1 MRKQKRGLLYII
13 SVLIFFSIILNNQK
27 IFATNTANLFQKSE
41 EYTDEYKEWL
51 ELSDE
56 EKEKVM
62 IPRIYE
68 VKYEE
73 NTNQNPIYLAKM
85 LRAGAVQKYSLKD
98 IIPANLIIKNQK
110 QTNSCWAF
118 ATLSSLET
126 NLALYNYKNGVNT
139 SKVYDFS
146 ERHMEYATSK
156 TFANNVENKK
166 GYNRTVGSGGSYQFS
181 ESYLTNGTG
190 AIPESEMP
198 FENNENTIDISQIQ
212 NKTVSSQ
219 VYDTILFPNYSKADD
234 YEKTNI
240 MNQIKQHI
248 QSYGSV
254 QASIHGNSSS
264 STFNCYNN
272 ETGAKYCNT
281 TVMHQIDHAVS
292 VIGWDDNYSVDNFPE
307 KAKPTSNG
315 AWIVRNSWGE
325 KSEEWKISELKTEI
339 FNTYKQQCIAK
350 GWNTAEEIP
359 NSFIE
364 EIGYTIEDG
373 IAYVK
378 YGDNGIIYISY
389 EDANVSKQMYGIIK
403 ATDTV
408 NYDNIYQY
416 DEFYPIGGMTVR
428 NSNVLLCNVF
438 DKKTTGT
445 EYLTQVSLNAPETYT
460 CKVYVNPNGTSK
472 AKKDLQ
478 LVTLKAGEKETINAG
493 YHTLEFANPIEIKSN
508 SFAVVIE
515 IQSSKSS
522 TNILLESKI
531 DSVNTWDSVTVENGK
546 CFVALGNDFNN
557 CQWFDL
563 GRMTEQNSSLSNGD
577 STIKAFITSELL
589 DGSLKNIQI
598 VTPPNK
604 TAYFEG
610 ENFDKT
616 GMVVKATYNRKE
628 NPTVEL
634 NSSDYSITNGT
645 NLKVGQTSIKITYQ
659 DKSVEQS
666 ITVQKN
672 EVVSLKIKTPPTK
685 TEYKEGQSFDRT
697 GMVIEAT
704 YKDGTTKVIDDYTIT
719 DEKNL
724 KDGQTEVSIVY
735 GNITIKQEITVTPN
749 PLVEIKV
756 KQVPNKTKY
765 VEGQNFDKTGMI
777 IVGIYQDGEEYEIEN
792 YNISNGTGLNK
803 EQTYVTI
810 EYNGKRVNQ
819 EITVEEKIITQINV
833 EKMPNKIQYIQNKEE
848 LDLTGGKIKV
858 IYNDDSTEEIDLTN
872 EQVKISGFNN
882 EKLGKNT
889 VTIKYQNNTTTF
901 EVEIIEEKIAKNSN
915 FDKSKGIANSIKY
928 YTFSDINAQEYMVM
942 NITVNG
948 IVKNKENDS
957 NEYYYYLSSN
967 SNENGITDWVKITEE
982 QNESDKLEFNIDTR
996 NIKNYGEIVN
1006 ADTLY
1011 LYIKEVAVNG
1021 GNQSVLITNGLKLDN
1036 NAEVDVY
1043 MDNAK
1048 IENRNNGGIANTI
1061 DNTIAPNILPKAGLT
1076 SLVILIVIVII
1087 SGFIVYSKYRKLR
1100 DIK

>member
-118 ATLSSLET
+118 AALSSLET

-156 TFANNVENKK
+156 TFANNLENKK

-219 VYDTILFPNYSKADD
+219 VYDTILFPNYSKADE

-248 QSYGSV
+248 QNYGSV

-307 KAKPTSNG
+307 EAKPTSNG

-577 STIKAFITSELL
+577 STIKAFTTSELL

>member
-56 EKEKVM
+56 EREKVM
-62 IPRIYE
+62 MPRIYE

-85 LRAGAVQKYSLKD
+85 LRANAVQKYSLKD

-166 GYNRTVGSGGSYQFS
+166 GYNRTVGSGGSYQLS

-234 YEKTNI
+234 DEKTNI

-248 QSYGSV
+248 QNYGSV
-254 QASIHGNSSS
+254 QASVHGNSSS

-272 ETGAKYCNT
+272 KTGAKYCNT

-307 KAKPTSNG
+307 KAKPTANG

-577 STIKAFITSELL
+577 STIKAFTTSELL

-628 NPTVEL
+628 NPTIVL
-634 NSSDYSITNGT
+634 DSSDYSITNGT
-645 NLKVGQTSIKITYQ
+645 DLKTGQTSVKITYQ
-659 DKSVEQS
+659 DKSVEQA

-685 TEYKEGQSFDRT
+685 TEYKEGQRFDRT

-704 YKDGTTKVIDDYTIT
+704 YKDGTTKVINDYTIT
-719 DEKNL
+719 DEKSL

-735 GNITIKQEITVTPN
+735 GNITIKQEIIVTPN

>member
-56 EKEKVM
+56 EREKVM
-62 IPRIYE
+62 MPRIYE

-85 LRAGAVQKYSLKD
+85 LRANAVQKYSLKD

-166 GYNRTVGSGGSYQFS
+166 GYNRTVGSGGSYQLS

-234 YEKTNI
+234 DEKTNI

-248 QSYGSV
+248 QNYGSV
-254 QASIHGNSSS
+254 QASVHGNSSS

-272 ETGAKYCNT
+272 KTGAKYCNT

-307 KAKPTSNG
+307 KAKPTANG

-577 STIKAFITSELL
+577 STIKAFTTSELL

-628 NPTVEL
+628 NPTIVL
-634 NSSDYSITNGT
+634 DSSDYSITNGT
-645 NLKVGQTSIKITYQ
+645 DLKTGQTSVKITYQ
-659 DKSVEQS
+659 DKSVEQA

-685 TEYKEGQSFDRT
+685 TEYKEGQRFDRT

-704 YKDGTTKVIDDYTIT
+704 YKDGTTKVINDYTIT
-719 DEKNL
+719 DEKSL

-735 GNITIKQEITVTPN
+735 GNITIKQEIIVTPN

-1021 GNQSVLITNGLKLDN
+1021 GNQSLLITNGLKLDN

>member
-126 NLALYNYKNGVNT
+126 NLALYNYKNRVNT

>member
-56 EKEKVM
+56 EREKVM
-62 IPRIYE
+62 MPRIYE

-85 LRAGAVQKYSLKD
+85 LRAGAVQRYSLKD

-166 GYNRTVGSGGSYQFS
+166 GYNRTVGSGGSYQLS

-254 QASIHGNSSS
+254 QASVHGNSSS

-281 TVMHQIDHAVS
+281 TVMHPIDHSVS

-307 KAKPTSNG
+307 EAKPTANG

-389 EDANVSKQMYGIIK
+389 EDANVSNQMYGIIK

-478 LVTLKAGEKETINAG
+478 LVTLKAGETETINAG
-493 YHTLEFANPIEIKSN
+493 YHTLEFAKPIEIKSN
-508 SFAVVIE
+508 SFVVVIE

-522 TNILLESKI
+522 TNILLESKV
-531 DSVNTWDSVTVENGK
+531 DSVNAWDSVIVENGK
-546 CFVALGNDFNN
+546 CFVAVGNDFNN

-577 STIKAFITSELL
+577 STIKAFTTSELL

-628 NPTVEL
+628 NPTIVL
-634 NSSDYSITNGT
+634 DSSDYSITNGT
-645 NLKVGQTSIKITYQ
+645 DLKTGQTSVKITYQ
-659 DKSVEQS
+659 DKSVEQA

-685 TEYKEGQSFDRT
+685 TEYKEGQRFDRT

-704 YKDGTTKVIDDYTIT
+704 YKDGTTKVINDYTIT
-719 DEKNL
+719 DEKSL

-735 GNITIKQEITVTPN
+735 GNITIKQEIIVTPN

-756 KQVPNKTKY
+756 KQAPNKTKY
-765 VEGQNFDKTGMI
+765 VEGQDFDKTGMI

-792 YNISNGTGLNK
+792 YNISNGKGLNK
-803 EQTYVTI
+803 EQSYVTI
-810 EYNGKRVNQ
+810 EYNGKDVKQ
-819 EITVEEKIITQINV
+819 EITVEEKKIIQINIY
-833 EKMPNKIQYIQNKEE
+833 KIPTKTQYVQNKEE
-848 LDLTGGKIKV
+848 LDLNGGKIK
-858 IYNDDSTEEIDLTN
+858 ITYNDDSTEEIELNN
-872 EQVKISGFNN
+872 EQVKVTGFDN
-882 EKLGKNT
+882 KKIGKNT
-889 VTIKYQNNTTTF
+889 VTVTYQNNTTTF
-901 EVEIIEEKIAKNSN
+901 DVEIVEEKKAKNSN
-915 FDKSKGIANSIKY
+915 FDKSSSIINSIRY
-928 YTFSDINAQEYMVM
+928 YTFSDKNIQEYMVM
-942 NITVNG
+942 NVTVNG
-948 IVKNKENDS
+948 IVKNKENES

-967 SNENGITDWVKITEE
+967 ANETSINNWVKITEE
-982 QNESDKLEFNIDTR
+982 QNLDDKLEFNIDTR
-996 NIKNYGEIVN
+996 KTSNYAEIIN

-1011 LYIKEVAVNG
+1011 LYIKEVATNG
-1021 GNQSVLITNGLKLDN
+1021 GDQSVLSTKGFEINNSTNIETYL
-1036 NAEVDVY
+1036 
-1043 MDNAK
+1043 DNAK
-1048 IENRNNGGIANTI
+1048 IENKNI
-1061 DNTIAPNILPKAGLT
+1061 DNTVAPTILPKAGIT
-1076 SLVILIVIVII
+1076 SLMIFTVIVVI
-1087 SGFIVYSKYRKLR
+1087 SGVVVYSKYRKLR

>member
-56 EKEKVM
+56 EREKVM
-62 IPRIYE
+62 MPRIYE

-85 LRAGAVQKYSLKD
+85 LRANAVQKYSLKD

-166 GYNRTVGSGGSYQFS
+166 GYNRTVGSGGSYQLS

-234 YEKTNI
+234 DEKTNI

-248 QSYGSV
+248 QNYGSV
-254 QASIHGNSSS
+254 QASVHGNSSS

-272 ETGAKYCNT
+272 KTGAKYCNT

-307 KAKPTSNG
+307 KAKPTANG

-563 GRMTEQNSSLSNGD
+563 GRMTEKKSSLSNGD
-577 STIKAFITSELL
+577 STIKAFTTSELL

-628 NPTVEL
+628 NPTIVL
-634 NSSDYSITNGT
+634 DSSDYSITNGT
-645 NLKVGQTSIKITYQ
+645 DLKTGQTSVKITYQ
-659 DKSVEQS
+659 DKSVEQA

-685 TEYKEGQSFDRT
+685 TEYKEGQRFDRT

-704 YKDGTTKVIDDYTIT
+704 YKDGTTKVINDYTIT
-719 DEKNL
+719 DEKSL

-735 GNITIKQEITVTPN
+735 GNITIKQEIIVTPN

>member
-577 STIKAFITSELL
+577 STIKAFTTSELL

>member
-51 ELSDE
+51 ELSDD

-62 IPRIYE
+62 MPRIYE

-156 TFANNVENKK
+156 TFMNNVENKK
-166 GYNRTVGSGGSYQFS
+166 GYNRTVGSGGSYQLS

-234 YEKTNI
+234 DEKTNI

-248 QSYGSV
+248 QNYGSV
-254 QASIHGNSSS
+254 QASVHGNSSS

-281 TVMHQIDHAVS
+281 TVMHPTDHAVS

-307 KAKPTSNG
+307 EAKPTANG

-339 FNTYKQQCIAK
+339 FNSYKQQCIAK

-389 EDANVSKQMYGIIK
+389 EDANVSREMYGIIK

-416 DEFYPIGGMTVR
+416 DEFYPVNGMIVR
-428 NSNVLLCNVF
+428 DSNILLCNIF

-445 EYLTQVSLNAPETYT
+445 EYLTQVSLNAYETDT

-493 YHTLEFANPIEIKSN
+493 YHTLEFAKPIEIKSN
-508 SFAVVIE
+508 SFAVVVE
-515 IQSSKSS
+515 IQSSKTS
-522 TNILLESKI
+522 TGILLESKL
-531 DSVNTWDSVTVENGK
+531 DSVDAWDSVTVENGK
-546 CFVALGNDFNN
+546 CFAAIGNDFDN
-557 CQWFDL
+557 CQWADL
-563 GRMTEQNSSLSNGD
+563 GKIREQNSSLTNGD
-577 STIKAFITSELL
+577 STIKAFTTNELL

-604 TAYFEG
+604 ITYFEG

-704 YKDGTTKVIDDYTIT
+704 YKDGTTKVIDDYTIN

-756 KQVPNKTKY
+756 KQAPNKTKY

>member
-56 EKEKVM
+56 EREKVM
-62 IPRIYE
+62 MPRIYE

-85 LRAGAVQKYSLKD
+85 LRASAVQKYSLKD

-166 GYNRTVGSGGSYQFS
+166 GYNRTVGSGGSYQLS

-234 YEKTNI
+234 DEKTNI

-248 QSYGSV
+248 QNYGSV
-254 QASIHGNSSS
+254 QASVHGNSSS

-272 ETGAKYCNT
+272 KTGAKYCNT

-307 KAKPTSNG
+307 EAKPTANG

-577 STIKAFITSELL
+577 STIKAFTTSELL

-628 NPTVEL
+628 NPTIVL
-634 NSSDYSITNGT
+634 DSSDYSITNGT
-645 NLKVGQTSIKITYQ
+645 DLKTGQTSVKITYQ
-659 DKSVEQS
+659 DKSVEQA

-685 TEYKEGQSFDRT
+685 TEYKEGQRFDRT

-704 YKDGTTKVIDDYTIT
+704 YKDGTTKVINDYTIT
-719 DEKNL
+719 DEKSL

-735 GNITIKQEITVTPN
+735 GNITIKQEIIVTPN

>member
-56 EKEKVM
+56 EREKVM
-62 IPRIYE
+62 MPRIYE

-85 LRAGAVQKYSLKD
+85 LRANAVQKYSLKD

-166 GYNRTVGSGGSYQFS
+166 GYNRTVGSGGSYQLS

-234 YEKTNI
+234 DEKTNI

-248 QSYGSV
+248 QNYGSV
-254 QASIHGNSSS
+254 QASVHGNSSS

-272 ETGAKYCNT
+272 KTGAKYCNT

-307 KAKPTSNG
+307 KAKPTANG

-577 STIKAFITSELL
+577 STIKAFTTSELL

-628 NPTVEL
+628 NPTIVL
-634 NSSDYSITNGT
+634 DSSDYSITNGT
-645 NLKVGQTSIKITYQ
+645 DLKTGQTSVKITYQ
-659 DKSVEQS
+659 DKSVEQA

-685 TEYKEGQSFDRT
+685 TEYKEGQRFDRT

-704 YKDGTTKVIDDYTIT
+704 YKDGTTKVINDYTIT
-719 DEKNL
+719 DEKSL

-735 GNITIKQEITVTPN
+735 GNITIKQEIIVTPN

-1061 DNTIAPNILPKAGLT
+1061 DNTIAPNIIPKAGLT

>member
-27 IFATNTANLFQKSE
+27 IFATNIANLFQKSE

-56 EKEKVM
+56 EREKVM
-62 IPRIYE
+62 MPRIYE

-85 LRAGAVQKYSLKD
+85 LRASAVQKYSLKD

-166 GYNRTVGSGGSYQFS
+166 GYNRTVGSGGSYQLS

-234 YEKTNI
+234 DEKTNI

-248 QSYGSV
+248 QNYGSV
-254 QASIHGNSSS
+254 QASVHGNSSS

-272 ETGAKYCNT
+272 KTGAKYCNT

-307 KAKPTSNG
+307 KAKPTANG

-577 STIKAFITSELL
+577 STIKAFTTSELL

-628 NPTVEL
+628 NPTIVL
-634 NSSDYSITNGT
+634 DSSDYSITNGT
-645 NLKVGQTSIKITYQ
+645 DLKTGQTSVKITYQ
-659 DKSVEQS
+659 DKSVEQA

-685 TEYKEGQSFDRT
+685 TEYKEGQRFDRT

-704 YKDGTTKVIDDYTIT
+704 YKDGTTKVINDYTIT
-719 DEKNL
+719 DEKSL

-735 GNITIKQEITVTPN
+735 GNITIKQEIIVTPN

>member
-56 EKEKVM
+56 EREKVM
-62 IPRIYE
+62 MPRIYE

-85 LRAGAVQKYSLKD
+85 LRASAVQKYSLKD

-166 GYNRTVGSGGSYQFS
+166 GYNRTVGSGGSYQLS

-234 YEKTNI
+234 DEKTNI

-248 QSYGSV
+248 QNYGSV
-254 QASIHGNSSS
+254 QASVHGNSSS

-272 ETGAKYCNT
+272 KTGAKYCNT

-307 KAKPTSNG
+307 EAKPTANG

-563 GRMTEQNSSLSNGD
+563 GRMTEQNSSLSNGV
-577 STIKAFITSELL
+577 STIKAFTTSELL

-628 NPTVEL
+628 NPTIVL
-634 NSSDYSITNGT
+634 DSSDYSITNGT
-645 NLKVGQTSIKITYQ
+645 DLKTGQTSVKITYQ
-659 DKSVEQS
+659 DKSVEQA

-685 TEYKEGQSFDRT
+685 TEYKEGQRFDRT

-704 YKDGTTKVIDDYTIT
+704 YKDGTTKVINDYTIT
-719 DEKNL
+719 DEKSL

-735 GNITIKQEITVTPN
+735 GNITIKQEIIVTPN

-1036 NAEVDVY
+1036 NAEIDVY

>member
-1 MRKQKRGLLYII
+1 M
-13 SVLIFFSIILNNQK
+13 
-27 IFATNTANLFQKSE
+27 
-41 EYTDEYKEWL
+41 
-51 ELSDE
+51 
-56 EKEKVM
+56 
-62 IPRIYE
+62 
-68 VKYEE
+68 
-73 NTNQNPIYLAKM
+73 
-85 LRAGAVQKYSLKD
+85 
-98 IIPANLIIKNQK
+98 
-110 QTNSCWAF
+110 
-118 ATLSSLET
+118 
-126 NLALYNYKNGVNT
+126 
-139 SKVYDFS
+139 
-146 ERHMEYATSK
+146 
-156 TFANNVENKK
+156 
-166 GYNRTVGSGGSYQFS
+166 
-181 ESYLTNGTG
+181 
-190 AIPESEMP
+190 
-198 FENNENTIDISQIQ
+198 
-212 NKTVSSQ
+212 
-219 VYDTILFPNYSKADD
+219 
-234 YEKTNI
+234 
-240 MNQIKQHI
+240 
-248 QSYGSV
+248 
-254 QASIHGNSSS
+254 
-264 STFNCYNN
+264 
-272 ETGAKYCNT
+272 
-281 TVMHQIDHAVS
+281 
-292 VIGWDDNYSVDNFPE
+292 
-307 KAKPTSNG
+307 
-315 AWIVRNSWGE
+315 
-325 KSEEWKISELKTEI
+325 
-339 FNTYKQQCIAK
+339 
-350 GWNTAEEIP
+350 
-359 NSFIE
+359 
-364 EIGYTIEDG
+364 
-373 IAYVK
+373 K

-577 STIKAFITSELL
+577 STIKAFTTSELL

-628 NPTVEL
+628 NPTIVL
-634 NSSDYSITNGT
+634 DSSDYSITNGT
-645 NLKVGQTSIKITYQ
+645 DLKTGQTSVKITYQ
-659 DKSVEQS
+659 DKSVEQA

-685 TEYKEGQSFDRT
+685 TEYKEGQRFDRT

-704 YKDGTTKVIDDYTIT
+704 YKDGTTKVINDYTIT
-719 DEKNL
+719 DEKSL

-735 GNITIKQEITVTPN
+735 GNITIKQEIIVTPN

>member
-1 MRKQKRGLLYII
+1 M
-13 SVLIFFSIILNNQK
+13 
-27 IFATNTANLFQKSE
+27 
-41 EYTDEYKEWL
+41 
-51 ELSDE
+51 
-56 EKEKVM
+56 
-62 IPRIYE
+62 
-68 VKYEE
+68 
-73 NTNQNPIYLAKM
+73 
-85 LRAGAVQKYSLKD
+85 
-98 IIPANLIIKNQK
+98 
-110 QTNSCWAF
+110 
-118 ATLSSLET
+118 
-126 NLALYNYKNGVNT
+126 
-139 SKVYDFS
+139 
-146 ERHMEYATSK
+146 
-156 TFANNVENKK
+156 
-166 GYNRTVGSGGSYQFS
+166 S

-254 QASIHGNSSS
+254 QASVHGNSSS

-281 TVMHQIDHAVS
+281 TVMHPIDHSVS

-307 KAKPTSNG
+307 EAKPTANG

-389 EDANVSKQMYGIIK
+389 EDANVSNQMYGIIK

-478 LVTLKAGEKETINAG
+478 LVTLKAGETETINAG
-493 YHTLEFANPIEIKSN
+493 YHTLEFAKPIEIKSN
-508 SFAVVIE
+508 SFVVVIE

-522 TNILLESKI
+522 TNILLESKV
-531 DSVNTWDSVTVENGK
+531 DSVNAWDSVIVENGK
-546 CFVALGNDFNN
+546 CFVAVGNDFNN

-577 STIKAFITSELL
+577 STIKAFTTSELL

-628 NPTVEL
+628 NPTIVL
-634 NSSDYSITNGT
+634 DSSDYSITNGT
-645 NLKVGQTSIKITYQ
+645 DLKTGQTSVKITYQ
-659 DKSVEQS
+659 DKSVEQA

-685 TEYKEGQSFDRT
+685 TEYKEGQRFDRT

-704 YKDGTTKVIDDYTIT
+704 YKDGTTKVINDYTIT
-719 DEKNL
+719 DEKSL

-735 GNITIKQEITVTPN
+735 GNITIKQEIIVTPN

-756 KQVPNKTKY
+756 KQAPNKTKY
-765 VEGQNFDKTGMI
+765 VEGQDFDKTGMI

-792 YNISNGTGLNK
+792 YNISNGKGLNK
-803 EQTYVTI
+803 EQSYVTI
-810 EYNGKRVNQ
+810 EYNGKDVKQ
-819 EITVEEKIITQINV
+819 EITVEEKKIIQINIY
-833 EKMPNKIQYIQNKEE
+833 KIPTKTQYVQNKEE
-848 LDLTGGKIKV
+848 LDLNGGKIK
-858 IYNDDSTEEIDLTN
+858 ITYNDDSTEEIELNN
-872 EQVKISGFNN
+872 EQVKVTGF
-882 EKLGKNT
+882 
-889 VTIKYQNNTTTF
+889 
-901 EVEIIEEKIAKNSN
+901 
-915 FDKSKGIANSIKY
+915 D
-928 YTFSDINAQEYMVM
+928 
-942 NITVNG
+942 
-948 IVKNKENDS
+948 NK
-957 NEYYYYLSSN
+957 
-967 SNENGITDWVKITEE
+967 K
-982 QNESDKLEFNIDTR
+982 
-996 NIKNYGEIVN
+996 
-1006 ADTLY
+1006 
-1011 LYIKEVAVNG
+1011 
-1021 GNQSVLITNGLKLDN
+1021 
-1036 NAEVDVY
+1036 
-1043 MDNAK
+1043 
-1048 IENRNNGGIANTI
+1048 
-1061 DNTIAPNILPKAGLT
+1061 
-1076 SLVILIVIVII
+1076 
-1087 SGFIVYSKYRKLR
+1087 
-1100 DIK
+1100 